1 VNTLTETVSETKHHI
16 PFETIASEK
25 LTPVRKSA
33 IDTFNNIGFPTSKDE
48 DWKYLDLSPIKNTPF
63 NHRAA
68 ACTNLTASEIEKY
81 KIAGTDAVTLVFVNG
96 VYCAELSTPHKA
108 DTFSIE
114 FIETDNALQ
123 WFGKLAATEH
133 QPFIALNTA
142 FHHEGLFI
150 HIKKGMEVKQTI
162 HLLHLNDAR
171 QEAVAAHPRNLVV
184 AENNSKVQIIATYH
198 SLNHF
203 PSLTNS
209 VIEFFVGEN
218 AFVEYDVKQDE
229 NEKALQINQVYA
241 QQKRNSVFDI
251 STVTIGGK
259 LVRNNLHIE
268 LAEPGCTAH
277 LNGLTVAGENQTVD
291 NHTLVDHASP
301 NCESFQLYKNILDD
315 DAHGVFNGKIFVRQD
330 AQKTNAFQSSKNVL
344 LSDNAV
350 MNAKPQLEIYA
361 DDVKCSHGA
370 TTGQLD
376 EEALF
381 YFRSRGIGKKD
392 ALALLNY
399 AFAGDVI
406 EKINNDAMKA
416 DLLKQLAQ
424 KLRTDIEFEV

>member
-1 VNTLTETVSETKHHI
+1 MNTLTETISETEQHI
-16 PFETIASEK
+16 SFENIASEK
-25 LTPVRKSA
+25 LTPERKLA
-33 IDTFNNIGFPTSKDE
+33 IDTFNKSGFPSMKDE
-48 DWKYLDLSPIKNTPF
+48 EWKYLDLSVLKNTPF
-63 NHRAA
+63 NHQAP
-68 ACTNLTASEIEKY
+68 ACTKLSLSDIEKY
-81 KIAGTDAVTLVFVNG
+81 KVAGADEITLVFING
-96 VYCAELSTPHKA
+96 AYCPELSSQKR
-108 DTFSIE
+108 DDSFSIE
-114 FIETDNALQ
+114 PVESDRSKQ
-123 WFGKLAATEH
+123 WFGKLASAK

-142 FHHEGLFI
+142 FHHGGLLI
-150 HIKKGMEVKQTI
+150 YIQPEKEVKHTI
-162 HLLHLNDAR
+162 HLLHFNDSR
-171 QEAVAAHPRNLVV
+171 MESVAAHPRNLVV
-184 AENNSKVQIIATYH
+184 AEKNSKVQLIATYH
-198 SLNHF
+198 SLNNYTSF
-203 PSLTNS
+203 TNS
-209 VIEFFVGEN
+209 VTEFFVGEN

-229 NEKALQINQVYA
+229 TDSALQMNYIFA

-259 LVRNNLHIE
+259 LVRNNLNILLTE
-268 LAEPGCTAH
+268 TGCTAH
-277 LNGLTVAGENQTVD
+277 LNGLTVAGKNQTVD

-301 NCESFQLYKNILDD
+301 NCESYQLYKNILDD
-315 DAHGVFNGKIFVRQD
+315 KAHGIFNGKIFVRQD

-344 LSDNAV
+344 LSDDAV

-406 EKINNDAMKA
+406 EKINNQALKA
-416 DLLKQLAQ
+416 DLLKLLAQ
-424 KLRTDIEFEV
+424 KLNTEIEFES